1 MRDANYQAEVVTGGK
16 NLHSTSGNA
25 NSKQMKKEEGVN
37 FLSFFL
43 FLLLRQN
50 TCSLNWACGSGVGLK
65 RGTLFN
71 ARLLVIQQDLYI
83 LLFDAK
89 ES

>member
-16 NLHSTSGNA
+16 NLHSTSGNG
-25 NSKQMKKEEGVN
+25 NSKQMKKEGVN
-37 FLSFFL
+37 LLSFFL
-43 FLLLRQN
+43 FHLLRQN

-71 ARLLVIQQDLYI
+71 ARLLVIHQDLYI